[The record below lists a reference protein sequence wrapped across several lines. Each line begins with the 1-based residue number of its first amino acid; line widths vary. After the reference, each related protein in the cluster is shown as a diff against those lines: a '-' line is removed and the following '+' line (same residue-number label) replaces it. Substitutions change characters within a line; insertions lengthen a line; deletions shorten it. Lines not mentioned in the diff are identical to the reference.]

1 MKTLAFKY
9 LKLFLLA
16 VAMVNLTSCEI
27 EIDDFY
33 DDDNIGG
40 SYYNKSL
47 DLCSRTWA
55 DTFYDADGNYC
66 YQELNFYLDRHGED
80 YIRVEYPNGRYSE
93 SVYSFTWN
101 WEDRSQYSLRMVY
114 GPGDVSYLD
123 DVWIRGNVLSGD
135 LDGHDNYVDFTGV
148 RSPEPLLK

>member
-1 MKTLAFKY
+1 MKTLTFKY

-16 VAMVNLTSCEI
+16 VAMINLTSCEI

-47 DLCSRTWA
+47 DLCSRPWA

-101 WEDRSQYSLRMVY
+101 
-114 GPGDVSYLD
+114 YLD
-123 DVWIRGNVLSGD
+123 DVWIRGNVLSGY

-148 RSPEPLLK
+148 R

>member
-1 MKTLAFKY
+1 MKTLTFKY

-16 VAMVNLTSCEI
+16 VAMINLTSCEI

-47 DLCSRTWA
+47 DLCSRPWA

-101 WEDRSQYSLRMVY
+101 
-114 GPGDVSYLD
+114 
-123 DVWIRGNVLSGD
+123 
-135 LDGHDNYVDFTGV
+135 
-148 RSPEPLLK
+148 

>member
-1 MKTLAFKY
+1 MKTLTFKY

-16 VAMVNLTSCEI
+16 VAMINLTSCEI

-47 DLCSRTWA
+47 DLCSRPWA

-101 WEDRSQYSLRMVY
+101 WEDRSQYSDRKSV
-114 GPGDVSYLD
+114 V
-123 DVWIRGNVLSGD
+123 
-135 LDGHDNYVDFTGV
+135 
-148 RSPEPLLK
+148 